1 MRGGVG
7 GGRCI
12 RGGPRRGSERGS
24 GRTSAVARCLSKSDA
39 ISSPPGV
46 RLPTCAS
53 GCGEINRC
61 ADDLHPDCARRRRDT
76 AGQAGYGANIP
87 VGRATL
93 RARERAASWC
103 RVQREDLAMAPSED
117 DIKACIEK
125 LRDED
130 RECSHRRA
138 SPAPDLPRES
148 QRGTTE
154 SDSQIPAPEA
164 TCSDHP
170 SPFKL
175 RQCGWRRPRSSR
187 R

>member
-1 MRGGVG
+1 MEARAMRGGVG

-46 RLPTCAS
+46 RCPPARVA
-53 GCGEINRC
+53 CGEIDRC
-61 ADDLHPDCARRRRDT
+61 AEVRRDT

-93 RARERAASWC
+93 CARERAASWC
-103 RVQREDLAMAPSED
+103 RVQREYPAMAPSED

-138 SPAPDLPRES
+138 SPSPDLPRES
-148 QRGTTE
+148 QNGATE
-154 SDSQIPAPEA
+154 SDSQIPAREA

-175 RQCGWRRPRSSR
+175 RQYGWRRPRSSR
-187 R
+187 